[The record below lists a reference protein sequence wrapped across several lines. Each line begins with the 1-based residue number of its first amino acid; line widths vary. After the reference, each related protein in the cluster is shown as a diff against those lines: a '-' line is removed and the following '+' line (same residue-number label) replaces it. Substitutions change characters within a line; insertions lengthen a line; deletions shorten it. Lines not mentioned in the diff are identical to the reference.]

1 MASDVNLLNT
11 ISVFLDTATES
22 ILLYEEAGDELDT
35 WIRGYSKLVLVDVV
49 TEMHGMIKDG
59 VKENTRLAKEN
70 NRLKQLQGVQ
80 HA

>member
-11 ISVFLDTATES
+11 LSIFWGTTTES
-22 ILLYEEAGDELDT
+22 VLRYKEAGDELDT
-35 WIRGYSKLVLVDVV
+35 WLRGYTKLILIDVV